1 MAEFKFPTEMVE
13 LPSKGHFYMDGHPLS
28 EGKVEIKYMTAKE
41 EDILTSQNLI
51 KQGLVIDTLLQALIV
66 DKKIDVNDLLVG
78 DKNAIMVAARVLGY
92 GKDYKFQYDGT
103 EQTVDLSKLEP
114 KKIDFNKFTKGV
126 NNFSFTLP
134 NSKRELTFKFLTGKD
149 EKEIDLEV
157 KARQKI
163 NPNTSSELTTRL
175 KYMLITVDGKSDKTH
190 INNFVDNEFLS
201 VDSLAFRKHLMDITP
216 DVDMDAKIIDSTGKE
231 TEVAIPVTVRFFWP
245 ES

>member
-1 MAEFKFPTEMVE
+1 M
-13 LPSKGHFYMDGHPLS
+13 SR
-28 EGKVEIKYMTAKE
+28 
-41 EDILTSQNLI
+41 
-51 KQGLVIDTLLQALIV
+51 DT
-66 DKKIDVNDLLVG
+66 
-78 DKNAIMVAARVLGY
+78 
-92 GKDYKFQYDGT
+92 
-103 EQTVDLSKLEP
+103 
-114 KKIDFNKFTKGV
+114 
-126 NNFSFTLP
+126 
-134 NSKRELTFKFLTGKD
+134 D